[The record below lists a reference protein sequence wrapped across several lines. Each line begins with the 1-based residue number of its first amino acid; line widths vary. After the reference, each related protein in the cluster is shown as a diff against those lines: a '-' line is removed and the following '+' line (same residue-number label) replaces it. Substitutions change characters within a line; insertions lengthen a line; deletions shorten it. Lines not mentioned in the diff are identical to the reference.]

1 MSDNSSLIVC
11 SYEYCG
17 TVYNIE
23 GDQAFH
29 ESLKK
34 DSNYASE
41 ILQQLVN
48 NSDKENIENVE
59 QSNSDLHDDQLTN
72 VIQIDNSTNSENLT
86 DQNVDKEILDSEN
99 WEDSAVKFLL
109 NEYFIRKNRFRDPK
123 IKKKTLWCEI
133 AKEFRKINKRV
144 TYNDVSKKFSNL
156 KTFYSKIKK
165 NNAKTTTGTGRKSWQ
180 WLPQMED
187 IFHNDLSINFSSNV
201 MTSMSYVNEEPM
213 NLSTESTSQDNN
225 QENSAEETSSS
236 QKVPDNTSANMQ
248 LSPKFLKSARGKSIY
263 YHRQKQ
269 LDLDNTKIEMMKKL
283 VEKLDENKNIQNK
296 QIDIWNQRVSELTAV
311 FKERN
316 EILKNI
322 SNKLGN

>member
-59 QSNSDLHDDQLTN
+59 QSNSDLHDDELIN
-72 VIQIDNSTNSENLT
+72 VIPIDNSTSSEDLT
-86 DQNVDKEILDSEN
+86 DQNVDK
-99 WEDSAVKFLL
+99 
-109 NEYFIRKNRFRDPK
+109 
-123 IKKKTLWCEI
+123 
-133 AKEFRKINKRV
+133 
-144 TYNDVSKKFSNL
+144 
-156 KTFYSKIKK
+156 
-165 NNAKTTTGTGRKSWQ
+165 
-180 WLPQMED
+180 
-187 IFHNDLSINFSSNV
+187 
-201 MTSMSYVNEEPM
+201 
-213 NLSTESTSQDNN
+213 
-225 QENSAEETSSS
+225 AEETSSS
-236 QKVPDNTSANMQ
+236 QKVPDNISANMQ